1 MWAALAGRRGLG
13 GWRWQVPFGPY
24 ILDFLCREAGV
35 VVELDG
41 GQHSERI
48 EYDARRTAYLE
59 RAGLTVV
66 RFWNDAVLTNR
77 AGVCDSILAICGGER
92 PSPPPRAQRTE
103 REGIKGWAGRANSG
117 WRPKGPPPAPP
128 HRALEPPS
136 GAPPPHAPAHPLI
149 PSPSTRLRRS
159 GEGRS
164 SS

>member
-1 MWAALAGRRGLG
+1 MGAIHDPRERLTQHRAKRLRRNDTDAEARLWVALGGRRGLG
-13 GWRWQVPFGPY
+13 GWRWRRQVPFGPY

-41 GQHSERI
+41 GQHNERI

-92 PSPPPRAQRTE
+92 PSPPPESA
-103 REGIKGWAGRANSG
+103 AN
-117 WRPKGPPPAPP
+117 
-128 HRALEPPS
+128 
-136 GAPPPHAPAHPLI
+136 
-149 PSPSTRLRRS
+149 
-159 GEGRS
+159 GEGGD
-164 SS
+164 